1 MNLKNLLFLNAIFK
15 YRDYRDGKAS
25 KALLGKTDKLGCI
38 LETHLKMDSENW
50 LRKVVFC
57 FPHVH

>member
-25 KALLGKTDKLGCI
+25 KALLGKTDKLSCI
-38 LETHLKMDSENW
+38 LESHLKMDSEN
-50 LRKVVFC
+50 
-57 FPHVH
+57 